1 MPISPGNIKYLMRNQ
16 KQTEI
21 LQKHI
26 KATIYIETTQILIS
40 DSYLKKV
47 ERDRTA
53 GNPGRHRGGVH
64 NLTGRK
70 LVNATVNENFASGI
84 KVHLTSSNQTYSS
97 SPQDREHT
105 IPMTT
110 SSTCSFSWG
119 EIIVSSPFHSK
130 LYLAHLLATHHYIV
144 TR

>member
-26 KATIYIETTQILIS
+26 KATIYIESTQILIS
-40 DSYLKKV
+40 DSYLKQV

-70 LVNATVNENFASGI
+70 L
-84 KVHLTSSNQTYSS
+84 
-97 SPQDREHT
+97 
-105 IPMTT
+105 
-110 SSTCSFSWG
+110 ST
-119 EIIVSSPFHSK
+119 
-130 LYLAHLLATHHYIV
+130 
-144 TR
+144 